1 MEPSLRVN
9 ESGANLED
17 LQRRMIRGPTRDQCW
32 TRKTTASPVL
42 CFLLSATSHSGME
55 PSDAS
60 SAASIASKEAQDIAS
75 VSFERAAGSK
85 SSKSSDGSSQRSP
98 SLSPSQIHP
107 MTSSLISNLDLGE
120 EKRGENSSDFNASG
134 SKSSFE
140 EERTSSASESVN
152 GRPVPLAPRDVLAQ
166 PPFIARANLS
176 GSTSQ
181 GSLGSNSLAALGA
194 DDSALDA
201 LVEAHQKQ
209 NTPQL
214 RETSTSSE
222 PPQTPSEKQVPS
234 ATPHTRDA
242 SFGLDP
248 DADTS
253 QSLEGTPFRF
263 ATPHHRH
270 DLHDRSGYDNEE
282 VSAPSHTTAAS
293 GAPETMKTDLHHTK
307 TVPTASA
314 TGMPRIWPRRTSR
327 SPSETSS
334 SYSSQPHA
342 PSEMLPQYPPSGSLT
357 LAIFAKNI
365 SWQRRGYLLLASVAI
380 NLGLPFI
387 NGVMLGFGEIFARS
401 IVAPYI
407 GLAPA
412 SININAPGSRT
423 AAGTGGTGLHYAGIG
438 ESKGTGGSRVSVES
452 WELEA
457 GQSGRERR

>member
-1 MEPSLRVN
+1 MDPSSN
-9 ESGANLED
+9 GSAADEG
-17 LQRRMIRGPTRDQCW
+17 TRDTQ
-32 TRKTTASPVL
+32 
-42 CFLLSATSHSGME
+42 E
-55 PSDAS
+55 
-60 SAASIASKEAQDIAS
+60 IAPISL
-75 VSFERAAGSK
+75 ERAAGSK
-85 SSKSSDGSSQRSP
+85 SSKSSDESSWSSQRSP
-98 SLSPSQIHP
+98 SLSPSQNHP

-120 EKRGENSSDFNASG
+120 ESRGASQNISSVEEEGASSASG
-134 SKSSFE
+134 S
-140 EERTSSASESVN
+140 TN
-152 GRPVPLAPRDVLAQ
+152 GRVVPLAPRDVLAQ
-166 PPFIARANLS
+166 PPPLAR
-176 GSTSQ
+176 STFNRSVSQ
-181 GSLGSNSLAALGA
+181 ASLDNSSFAAAGA

-201 LVEAHQKQ
+201 LMEAHQKQ
-209 NTPQL
+209 DTPQPQ
-214 RETSTSSE
+214 ETSNSPQ
-222 PPQTPSEKQVPS
+222 PPQTPPAKRGSS

-263 ATPHHRH
+263 ATQHHRH
-270 DLHDRSGYDNEE
+270 GSHEKSIYDNEE

-293 GAPETMKTDLHHTK
+293 GAPETMKTNMLHTQ

-327 SPSETSS
+327 SPSESS
-334 SYSSQPHA
+334 SSNSSQPQA
-342 PSEMLPQYPPSGSLT
+342 PNEMMPQYPPSGSLT

-365 SWQRRGYLLLASVAI
+365 SWQRRGYLLLASIAI

-412 SININAPGSRT
+412 SININAPGPRA
-423 AAGTGGTGLHYAGIG
+423 AAGTSGAGLRYAGIG

-452 WELEA
+452 WELES
-457 GQSGRERR
+457 GQRGRERR